1 MNFNKNRENM
11 LYAWWWTVDRYIITG
26 VLILITIGFMLVMAA
41 SPTVAERIGLTYYHF
56 VKKQFIYILMGIF
69 VMVFISLLSPVTTRR
84 LSIIGFVVF
93 FLLLI
98 AVDVAGFET
107 KGAKRWIYLAGMSIQ
122 PSELLKPFFAIFTA
136 WILTRKNSDNKFPGF
151 TISILTFGMI
161 AMLLIRQPNLS
172 MTATTGIIWLTQMFI
187 GGLNIF
193 VIITLGISG
202 IIGLFGAYY
211 YLPYVQNRINLFLN
225 SSDGTGENYQTEKSL
240 EAFQNGG
247 VFGTGAGEGVI
258 KQIIPDAHTD
268 FIFSVAGEEFGLLFC
283 LAIISIYGFIIFRC
297 LYRAY
302 NEKDLFI
309 VLAVTGLSMQL
320 FFQALV
326 NMGVATNLIPNT
338 GMTLPFVSYGGSSM
352 LSVSIVVGMILSL
365 TRKKFG

>member
-1 MNFNKNRENM
+1 M
-11 LYAWWWTVDRYIITG
+11 G
-26 VLILITIGFMLVMAA
+26 VGVM
-41 SPTVAERIGLTYYHF
+41 I
-56 VKKQFIYILMGIF
+56 
-69 VMVFISLLSPVTTRR
+69 FISMMPPVTVRR
-84 LSIIGFVVF
+84 LSILAFFVF
-93 FLLLI
+93 FALLI

-107 KGAKRWIYLAGMSIQ
+107 KGAKRWLHMGGMSIQ
-122 PSELLKPFFAIFTA
+122 PSELLKPFFAVFIA

-151 TISILTFGMI
+151 TIAIGTFAAI
-161 AMLLIRQPNLS
+161 AFLLIRQPNLS
-172 MTATTGIIWLTQMFI
+172 MTATIGVIWLAEMFI
-187 GGLNIF
+187 GGLNI
-193 VIITLGISG
+193 VIIAGLGVGG
-202 IIGLFGAYY
+202 IAGLFGAYF
-211 YLPYVQNRINLFLN
+211 YLPYVQNRINTFLN
-225 SSDGTGENYQTEKSL
+225 SSENGGDNFQTEKSL

-283 LAIISIYGFIIFRC
+283 LLVIAIYGFIVFRC

-302 NEKDLFI
+302 NDNDLFV
-309 VLAVTGLSMQL
+309 VLAVTGLTMQL

-338 GMTLPFVSYGGSSM
+338 GMTLPFVSYGGSS
-352 LSVSIVVGMILSL
+352 LISVSVVIGLILCF